1 MTSNDDPSAPLVAL
15 RDVNKIFGDVVAV
28 DGVTADIER
37 CTSTALIGGN
47 GAGKTTLLRLL
58 AGVYRPTTGTAQF
71 ADGDLA
77 LHRKRI
83 GVMTESTGLHLRL
96 TAWENIRF
104 HARLFGVRDDV
115 SRKKSEAL
123 AVQLGLGGALDRRT
137 EGFSRGMR
145 QKTALIRALVHE
157 PELLLLDEPT
167 AGLDVTSARAV
178 RSLIASLVDEGRG
191 VVWSTHDL
199 RAARVCE
206 RVMVMHNARLVADG
220 RVDALLEEHDT
231 ASMEELYLLLTKE
244 ATPEFQA
251 GMEAVA

>member
-58 AGVYRPTTGTAQF
+58 AAFTVRRPERPSSLTVICAAQKT
-71 ADGDLA
+71 DWRDD
-77 LHRKRI
+77 RVNR
-83 GVMTESTGLHLRL
+83 LHLRL

-104 HARLFGVRDDV
+104 HARLFGMQDDV

-167 AGLDVTSARAV
+167 AGLDITSARAV
-178 RSLIASLVDEGRG
+178 RALIASLVDAGRG

-220 RVDALLEEHDT
+220 RVDALLKEHDT
-231 ASMEELYLLLTKE
+231 ASMEELYLALTKE

-251 GMEAVA
+251 GMEAVP

>member
-1 MTSNDDPSAPLVAL
+1 MTSSDDPSAPLVAL
-15 RDVNKIFGDVVAV
+15 RGVSKIFGDIVAV

-58 AGVYRPTTGTAQF
+58 AGVYRPSAGTAQF
-71 ADGDLA
+71 ADGDLT

-104 HARLFGVRDDV
+104 HARIFGIQDDV
-115 SRKKSEAL
+115 SRTRSEAL

-167 AGLDVTSARAV
+167 AGLDITSARAV
-178 RSLIASLVDEGRG
+178 RSLIASLVDNGRG

-206 RVMVMHNARLVADG
+206 RVMVMHNALLVADG
-220 RVDALLEEHDT
+220 SVDALLNDHGTDSLED
-231 ASMEELYLLLTKE
+231 LYLDLTSE

-251 GMEAVA
+251 GMEGGS

>member
-1 MTSNDDPSAPLVAL
+1 MTSTSPEQSPLVAL
-15 RDVNKIFGDVVAV
+15 RDVNKTFGDIVAV
-28 DGVTADIER
+28 EGITANIER

-71 ADGDLA
+71 ADGDLTQ
-77 LHRKRI
+77 HRRRI

-104 HARLFGVRDDV
+104 HARLFGIQDER
-115 SRKKSEAL
+115 SRQRSEAL

-167 AGLDVTSARAV
+167 AGLDITSARAV
-178 RSLIASLVDEGRG
+178 RALIEALVDEGRG

-206 RVMVMHNARLVADG
+206 RVMVVHNARLVADG
-220 RVDALLEEHDT
+220 RVNDLLEEHNT
-231 ASMEELYLLLTKE
+231 QSLEALYLELTSE

-251 GMEAVA
+251 GMEVGL

>member
-1 MTSNDDPSAPLVAL
+1 MTSSPEEASPLVTL
-15 RDVNKIFGDVVAV
+15 RDVRKSFGDVLALE
-28 DGVTADIER
+28 GVSADIDR

-58 AGVYRPTTGTAQF
+58 AGVYRPTEGTAKF
-71 ADGDLA
+71 ADGDLTE
-77 LHRKRI
+77 HRRRI

-104 HARLFGVRDDV
+104 HARLFGMQDEVARQ
-115 SRKKSEAL
+115 RSEAL

-145 QKTALIRALVHE
+145 QKTALIRSLVHE

-167 AGLDVTSARAV
+167 AGLDITSARAV
-178 RSLIASLVDEGRG
+178 RALIASLVEEGRG

-199 RAARVCE
+199 RAAQVCE
-206 RVMVMHNARLVADG
+206 RVMVMHNGQLVADG
-220 RVDALLEEHDT
+220 HVKTLLSKHGADSLE
-231 ASMEELYLLLTKE
+231 ALYLELTKE
-244 ATPEFQA
+244 ATREFRA
-251 GMEAVA
+251 GMEATS